1 MQVMQLKINGIW
13 FYGLSGSGKSF
24 ASKCL
29 DQKLERGFIIDGDDV
44 RKHISTD
51 LGYTVDHRKIQLKR
65 ILGVSELALL
75 NGFIPIVSSVTMN
88 KEILRTCRDRGVNV
102 VEIQRS
108 EIDRYKTRKIY
119 STESNVV
126 GVDIELE
133 PLNTDKIFNCG
144 TQLFEQEI
152 LLYAHEA
159 R

>member
-133 PLNTDKIFNCG
+133 PFNTDKIFNCG

>member
-1 MQVMQLKINGIW
+1 MQLKISGIW

-133 PLNTDKIFNCG
+133 PFNTDKIFNCG